1 MLRRIHHIALG
12 GLVVTLVCT
21 FLFSPTGADANG
33 QVDIMVG
40 FRGLRSVTGGRNPS
54 DGVDSAA
61 QKFGGTAYEYSDV
74 AAAYQYI
81 MQRRGSNPNAT
92 IAIVGHSAGANS
104 AIRLTRQLAGQNV
117 RVSALV
123 VADPSSGSARSV
135 PGNVVQAVGLFSNS
149 PHYAGVSLSGG
160 SPITNVKYPNL
171 DHFGIDNK
179 IEQHMPFVG
188 CAPQCTYSGNSNCT
202 YDAASGKYNCTGAQD
217 TPTRNNGYQNQQ
229 TQVQPQSLSS
239 NPSSTTSPGTP
250 STNQTSTAQNPQSSP
265 TTKGIGVSPGTP
277 LSVSA
282 AEKKFKDLMEKTDP
296 KKPFEVTS
304 KKGSEVGDPKK
315 SSGSA
320 SASII
325 CRPSYIRFSC
335 AEPATKSRALSST
348 ATGRWNTKGALKG
361 TIRISPVR
369 TTRYGI
375 QCLEGDKVI
384 ARATCTVTPR
394 K

>member
-1 MLRRIHHIALG
+1 MTRRIWYVLLG
-12 GLVVTLVCT
+12 GLLGTLT
-21 FLFSPTGADANG
+21 YAFSFAPAIADTKG

-54 DGVDSAA
+54 DGVDSAT
-61 QKFGGTAYEYSDV
+61 QRFGGTAYEHSQV
-74 AAAYQYI
+74 SAAYQYI

-104 AIRLTRQLAGQNV
+104 AIQLARQLSGQNV
-117 RVSALV
+117 RVAALV
-123 VADPSSGSARSV
+123 VADPSPGSARSV
-135 PGNVVQAVGLFSNS
+135 PGNVVQAVGLISNS
-149 PHYAGVSLSGG
+149 PHYAGVQLSGG

-217 TPTRNNGYQNQQ
+217 IPTQNNGNQNQQ
-229 TQVQPQSLSS
+229 TQVQPQSLTSGGANT
-239 NPSSTTSPGTP
+239 NPTSSTTSPT
-250 STNQTSTAQNPQSSP
+250 TAQGSP

-277 LSVSA
+277 LSVSE

-304 KKGSEVGDPKK
+304 KKTSEVGTEESK
-315 SSGSA
+315 A
-320 SASII
+320 ATASII
-325 CRPSYIRFSC
+325 CRPTYIRFACS
-335 AEPATKSRALSST
+335 APATKSRAISSSV
-348 ATGRWNTKGALKG
+348 TGRWNTQGALKG

-375 QCLEGDKVI
+375 YCLSKEKIV
-384 ARATCTVTPR
+384 AKATCTVTP
-394 K
+394 KAKSSTVK